1 MTELEREQEYVDR
14 LYARVDELRAQ
25 VAEELAGALRERGAS
40 ARDLVEREARVDRLT
55 ERAVA
60 LDHAENGLC
69 FGRLDLADGQV
80 RHVGRTGLR
89 GPAPERTPLLL
100 DWRAPGA
107 RPFYVATPA
116 DNHGVVRRRH
126 LRTEGRRVER
136 IEDELLDLDVA
147 PGSVQLQGE
156 GALMAALAEHRTGRM
171 KDIVTTLQAE
181 QDEIVRAGV
190 DGVLVVQGGP
200 GTGKT
205 AVALHRAAYLLY
217 AQPSVARRGVLVVGP
232 TPTFLDYIEQVLP
245 SLGET
250 QVVLTTPEHLV
261 PGVIPVRREEPAVE
275 RLKGDVVMAEVLAR
289 AVLARQAAADDVT
302 ITFEGDEYHLPGHVL
317 QAAAER
323 ARRAG
328 RPHNVAR
335 RHFRAEIVTALAL
348 EVVGAGFRLMQDV
361 EEGLEDELAAVDAS
375 LAKNPDAVLARVDA
389 VGTQIDGLAA
399 AHEVPHVERELLAD
413 PAVAAE
419 LEELWPTLTPDALL
433 RDLFAG
439 PQLLTAA
446 SAGLLDVDER
456 NLLRRDLGTEWC
468 VADVPLL
475 DEAAE
480 LLGVDESAARAR
492 EERRRRE
499 NARFARQVLR
509 SNDLLVEEGDGDAV
523 SAGALL
529 SDDEL
534 ARRHAETDRRSFAE
548 RAAAERTWVYGH
560 VIVDEAQEL
569 SAMTW
574 RALFRRCPAGSM
586 TVVGDVHQASGPT
599 AVESWEVAL
608 APHTSA
614 RVRRAEL
621 TVSYRTPQEVMDAA
635 LPVLRALDP
644 AAPAP
649 LCARSTGAVPVRVP
663 VGEEGPAAE
672 HVDDG
677 PAAED
682 GDGDVDVDV
691 DDAAPGPLPR
701 AVAAVVGRALAR
713 GDRTGVVAPE
723 GRVAELAAA
732 LGARAGATDLRAD
745 VVVLS
750 PAEAKGLEF
759 DAVVVAEP
767 AEILAAERG
776 LNDLYVAM
784 TRPTSTLTVVHTGEP
799 PAVLAHMPVGSV

>member
-1 MTELEREQEYVDR
+1 MRY
-14 LYARVDELRAQ
+14 
-25 VAEELAGALRERGAS
+25 
-40 ARDLVEREARVDRLT
+40 
-55 ERAVA
+55 
-60 LDHAENGLC
+60 
-69 FGRLDLADGQV
+69 
-80 RHVGRTGLR
+80 VGRTGLR
-89 GPAPERTPLLL
+89 APAPERTPLLL

-116 DNHGVVRRRH
+116 DSHGVLRRRH
-126 LRTEGRRVER
+126 LRTAGRRVEAL
-136 IEDELLDLDVA
+136 EDELLDLDA
-147 PGSVQLQGE
+147 ARGSVRLQGE

-171 KDIVTTLQAE
+171 KDIVTTLQVE
-181 QDEIVRAGV
+181 QDEIVRAGS

-217 AQPSVARRGVLVVGP
+217 AQPSITARGVLVVGP

-250 QVVLTTPEHLV
+250 QVVLTTPEALV
-261 PGVIPVRREEPAVE
+261 PGVVAARREDPAVE

-289 AVLARQAAADDVT
+289 AVRARQGSGQDVVV
-302 ITFEGDEYHLPGHVL
+302 TFEGDEHHLPTHL
-317 QAAAER
+317 LEAAADR
-323 ARRAG
+323 ARRSG
-328 RPHNVAR
+328 RSHNEAR
-335 RHFRAEIVTALAL
+335 RHFRAEVVTALAL
-348 EVVGAGFRLMQDV
+348 EVIGAGYRLLQDV

-375 LAKNPDAVLARVDA
+375 LARNPDAVPGRVNA
-389 VGTQIDGLAA
+389 AGSEIDGLAA
-399 AHEVPHVERELLAD
+399 AHELPLVERDLLAD
-413 PAVAAE
+413 PRVAAV
-419 LEELWPTLTPDALL
+419 LEELWPELSPEALL
-433 RDLFAG
+433 RDLYTDPA
-439 PQLLTAA
+439 LLASA
-446 SAGLLDVDER
+446 SAGLLTRDER
-456 NLLRRDLGTEWC
+456 ALLRRDMGRGWC

-480 LLGVDESAARAR
+480 LLGVDDSAARAR
-492 EERRRRE
+492 EAARRRE

-509 SNDLLVEEGDGDAV
+509 ANDLLVEEGDGDAV

-548 RAAAERTWVYGH
+548 RAAEDRTWVYGH

-599 AVESWEVAL
+599 AVEHWEAAL

-621 TVSYRTPQEVMDAA
+621 TVSYRTPREIMDAA
-635 LPVLRALDP
+635 VPVLRALDP
-644 AAPAP
+644 AARPP
-649 LCARSTGAVPVRVP
+649 LCARSTGAVPVRVIA
-663 VGEEGPAAE
+663 PAGGL
-672 HVDDG
+672 DD
-677 PAAED
+677 
-682 GDGDVDVDV
+682 
-691 DDAAPGPLPR
+691 
-701 AVAAVVGRALAR
+701 AVAAVVEEALGR
-713 GDRTGVVAPE
+713 GDRTGVVAAT
-723 GRVAELAAA
+723 GRVAELAAT
-732 LGARAGATDLRAD
+732 LGTRAGAVDLRAG

-759 DAVVVAEP
+759 DAVVAAEP

-776 LNDLYVAM
+776 LNDLYVAL
-784 TRPTSTLTVVHTGEP
+784 TRPTSALTVVHTGEP
-799 PAVLAHMPVGSV
+799 PEVLAHLPAAPPSAPTPTPTRTPTPTPTPTSRMP

>member
-1 MTELEREQEYVDR
+1 MSELEREQEYVDR
-14 LYARVDELRAQ
+14 VYARVDDLRAQ
-25 VAEELAGALRERGAS
+25 VGEELARALRERGSS

-69 FGRLDLADGQV
+69 FGRLDLRDGQV

-100 DWRAPGA
+100 DWRTPGA

-126 LRTEGRRVER
+126 LRTNGRRVEAL
-136 IEDELLDLDVA
+136 EDELLDLDVA
-147 PGSVQLQGE
+147 PGTVQLQGE
-156 GALMAALAEHRTGRM
+156 GALMAALTEHRTGRM
-171 KDIVTTLQAE
+171 RDIVTTLQAE
-181 QDEIVRAGV
+181 QDEIVRAGT

-232 TPTFLDYIEQVLP
+232 TSTFLDYIEQVLP

-250 QVVLTTPEHLV
+250 QVVLTTPETLV
-261 PGVIPVRREEPAVE
+261 PGVTPVRREEPAVE

-289 AVLARQAAADDVT
+289 AVRSRQAAEDDLE
-302 ITFEGDEYHLPGHVL
+302 ITFEGDVYQLPGHLL

-323 ARRAG
+323 ARRSG

-335 RHFRAEIVTALAL
+335 RHFRAEILTALAL
-348 EVVGAGFRLMQDV
+348 EVVGASFRLMQDV
-361 EEGLEDELAAVDAS
+361 EEGLEDELAAVDRS
-375 LAKNPDAVLARVDA
+375 LAKNQDAVVARVDS
-389 VGTQIDGLAA
+389 VGSQVDGLAA
-399 AHEVPHVERELLAD
+399 AHEVPLVERELLAD
-413 PAVAAE
+413 PAVGAD
-419 LEELWPTLTPDALL
+419 LEELWPMLTPETLVRSLYTDPRLL
-433 RDLFAG
+433 R
-439 PQLLTAA
+439 AA
-446 SAGLLDVDER
+446 SSGLLDDDER
-456 NLLRRDLGTEWC
+456 DLLRRDVGTEWC

-480 LLGVDESAARAR
+480 LLGVDESEARAK
-492 EERRRRE
+492 EEARRRE

-523 SAGALL
+523 RAGALIG
-529 SDDEL
+529 DDEL
-534 ARRHAETDRRSFAE
+534 ARRHGETDRRSFAE
-548 RAAAERTWVYGH
+548 RAAADREWVYGH

-574 RALFRRCPAGSM
+574 RVLFRRCPAGSM
-586 TVVGDVHQASGPT
+586 TVVGDIHQASGPA

-608 APHTSA
+608 APHTRA

-644 AAPAP
+644 AALAP
-649 LCARSTGAVPVRVP
+649 VCARSTGATPVRVP
-663 VGEEGPAAE
+663 VP
-672 HVDDG
+672 DG
-677 PAAED
+677 LA
-682 GDGDVDVDV
+682 G
-691 DDAAPGPLPR
+691 
-701 AVAAVVGRALAR
+701 AVSEVVQAALAR
-713 GDRTGVVAPE
+713 DDKVGVIAPD
-723 GRVAELAAA
+723 GRVADLAAA
-732 LGARAGATDLRAD
+732 LGVRAGATDLRAD
-745 VVVLS
+745 VVLLS
-750 PAEAKGLEF
+750 PGEAKGLEF

-767 AEILAAERG
+767 AEILAAGRG
-776 LNDLYVAM
+776 LNDLYVAL
-784 TRPTSTLTVVHTGEP
+784 TRPTRELTVVHTGEP
-799 PAVLAHMPVGSV
+799 PEVLSHLPVAGA